1 MADNL
6 MNIFSGSPCLSQQ
19 HLLDYLHGKLSEEEK
34 NAMEQHLAGCELCSD
49 ALEGLA
55 AIEHPE
61 QIPVIV
67 QQIRRQMKRELQHHQ
82 SGRKKLRLYA
92 WLSAAVIITLLILLV
107 AFFAIH
113 YTQRHQQ
120 QMRQEQVKDSL
131 MKLNR

>member
-19 HLLDYLHGKLSEEEK
+19 QLLDYLHGKLSEEEK

-55 AIEHPE
+55 AMEHPE

-82 SGRKKLRLYA
+82 SGHKKLRLYA
-92 WLSAAVIITLLILLV
+92 WLSVAVIIILLILLV

-113 YTQRHQQ
+113 YTQRHQP
-120 QMRQEQVKDSL
+120 QMRQEQVSDSL
-131 MKLNR
+131 MKSNR